1 MYTNTKEVD
10 NVFELVELIFKANQ
24 EGKVDKE
31 EALLM
36 IHALFSE
43 NIDEFSLNCI
53 RYICLHRDMDEFRK
67 VWRIQCVVRKASPN
81 HIGGAM
87 AISIHFC
94 YI

>member
-67 VWRIQCVVRKASPN
+67 VWSAEPVQVSPRS
-81 HIGGAM
+81 HHY
-87 AISIHFC
+87 S
-94 YI
+94 